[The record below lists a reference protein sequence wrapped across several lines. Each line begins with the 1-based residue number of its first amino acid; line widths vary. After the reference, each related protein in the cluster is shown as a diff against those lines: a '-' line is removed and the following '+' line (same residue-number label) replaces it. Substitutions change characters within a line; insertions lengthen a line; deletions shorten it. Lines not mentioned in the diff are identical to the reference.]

1 MAYLWKIVDVNRI
14 EGGYRV
20 HFKARVSV
28 SLGIVKYDF
37 QAQMPIRQ
45 QFRIVARIAYEKA
58 RGGFEGLGFD
68 LPHGEILRYFP
79 DLQPLLKW
87 DSVYPDELAGVELQ
101 EFEAMLVRIRGW
113 MPVYVGVV

>member
-1 MAYLWKIVDVNRI
+1 MAYMWKIVDVNRI

-37 QAQMPIRQ
+37 QAQMPIRP
-45 QFRIVARIAYEKA
+45 QFRIAARIAYEKA
-58 RGGFEGLGFD
+58 HGGFEGLGFD
-68 LPHGEILRYFP
+68 LSHGETLRYFP
-79 DLQPLLKW
+79 DLQPLFKW
-87 DSVYPDELAGVELQ
+87 DNVYPDELAGAELQ
-101 EFEAMLVRIRGW
+101 EFEAMMDRIRGW